1 MGTHAIRTLGLTKWY
16 GRSRGVLDLGLEVEV
31 GEVFGYLGPNGAGKT
46 TTIRLLLD
54 LIRPTSGRAE
64 VLDLDSHRDTIAVR
78 RRVGYVPGELH
89 LYDSLSGQELLGFF
103 DHLRGGGSLDRGR
116 EIAERLDCDLTRE
129 IRTLSHG
136 NRRKLSLIQAF
147 MSDPE
152 LLILDEPTQGLDPIV
167 QQAFFALVAEARA
180 AGRTV
185 FFSSHVLPEVERIC
199 DRVAILRDGRLLAVE
214 RVADLKA
221 RTMRQLELAFGAPVP
236 PELFGSLPGVRDLEV
251 LGDRLRCTVV
261 GSVDPLLKVA
271 NRFEIV
277 SVATQETP
285 LEEIFLAY
293 YGSEA
298 PDAA

>member
-1 MGTHAIRTLGLTKWY
+1 MGSPAIRTLGLTKWY
-16 GRSRGVLDLGLEVEV
+16 GRHRGVLDLGLEVGS

-54 LIRPTSGRAE
+54 LIRPTGGRAE
-64 VLDLDSHRDTIAVR
+64 VLGLDSHRDTIAIR

-89 LYDSLSGQELLGFF
+89 LYDSLSGQELLAFF
-103 DHLRGGGSLDRGR
+103 DNLRGGGSIDRGR
-116 EIAERLDCDLTRE
+116 ELAGRLDCDLTRE

-185 FFSSHVLPEVERIC
+185 FFSSHVLPEIERVC
-199 DRVAILRDGRLLAVE
+199 DRVAVLRDGRLLAVE

-221 RTMRQLELAFGAPVP
+221 RTMRQLELVFGAPVP
-236 PELFGSLPGVRDLEV
+236 VEAFGSLSGVRDLEV
-251 LGDRLRCTVV
+251 EGDRLRCTVV